1 MVCNQIQDWFLFNLH
16 FQFYLL
22 LTRAFNYE
30 WCKVTLGSTASN
42 TFTCRAKQAS
52 GCHPLWKWVCFP
64 QESPSIRKA
73 GSAEQSRGYSEL
85 CSLPILAGS
94 VCLSPAGCC
103 SQAGWAPRVPA
114 AGSGSVG
121 DTRVVPAPVST
132 GLNTHAAHPRT
143 GSSAV
148 LCLWLRMVVILEFAS
163 INPQQWGMKRA
174 VLYSACTCCLMLYGV
189 IRLWFALQYSV
200 LEFGL

>member
-1 MVCNQIQDWFLFNLH
+1 MQSNFRKHSQQHLYVQS
-16 FQFYLL
+16 
-22 LTRAFNYE
+22 
-30 WCKVTLGSTASN
+30 KAS
-42 TFTCRAKQAS
+42 
-52 GCHPLWKWVCFP
+52 KWL
-64 QESPSIRKA
+64 SPSLEVGVLPPGKPFYPEGRVCW
-73 GSAEQSRGYSEL
+73 AEQGL
-85 CSLPILAGS
+85 LWAVLAAMTILAGS

-121 DTRVVPAPVST
+121 DTRVVSAPVST